1 MMPAKTD
8 LGIGGISGSLL
19 DAPGFLDVFSDD
31 NRGGFTL
38 NWGKDTT
45 SANIPV
51 SYTNLEGEVVYETWG
66 YNALVTALVEKVY
79 VRDGVEQESWT
90 TPEALIAAYLDMSG
104 QELESTAD
112 GSALAEVFEG
122 KTLTEVAEEL
132 GADSVVAF
140 TAVAVSG
147 RNYLFVLEETF
158 GEYTLYKQE
167 SLITSA
173 EEAIV
178 AYLEESY
185 ADVVVTATLL
195 DDAGVA
201 GNAYLQGLFDET
213 DAEGNVTLD
222 VNPTTVAEVLALLEE
237 TDPNAELYATTW
249 SLTYG
254 GTPYSGED
262 AFLLL
267 NINGY
272 FVVVSWL

>member
-1 MMPAKTD
+1 
-8 LGIGGISGSLL
+8 
-19 DAPGFLDVFSDD
+19 
-31 NRGGFTL
+31 
-38 NWGKDTT
+38 
-45 SANIPV
+45 
-51 SYTNLEGEVVYETWG
+51 
-66 YNALVTALVEKVY
+66 
-79 VRDGVEQESWT
+79 
-90 TPEALIAAYLDMSG
+90 MSG

-173 EEAIV
+173 EEAIA

-185 ADVVVTATLL
+185 EDVVVTATLL

-201 GNAYLQGLFDET
+201 GNAYLQGLFDTET
-213 DAEGNVTLD
+213 ED